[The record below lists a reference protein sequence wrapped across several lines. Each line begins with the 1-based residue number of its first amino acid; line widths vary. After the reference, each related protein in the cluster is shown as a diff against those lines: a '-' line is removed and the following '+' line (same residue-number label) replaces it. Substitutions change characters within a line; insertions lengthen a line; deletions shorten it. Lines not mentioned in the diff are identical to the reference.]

1 MTDPEQRT
9 AHRRSSA
16 GRRESDLMD
25 VVHAAD
31 SGISMGWRW
40 AQIVVTILSA
50 AFVAGTAWNGFDNM
64 REEIKGL
71 RADVAQVRVS
81 QTATDKQN
89 ALDRKDIDRLDKEV
103 SEMRRQFDQQRDM
116 REAMIYSSANATLR
130 KQATIPT
137 TP

>member
-1 MTDPEQRT
+1 MTDQEQRT
-9 AHRRSSA
+9 AHRRSGA

-40 AQIVVTILSA
+40 AQILVTILSA

-89 ALDRKDIDRLDKEV
+89 ALDRKTSIDSTRK
-103 SEMRRQFDQQRDM
+103 SQRC
-116 REAMIYSSANATLR
+116 AASSISSATCAR
-130 KQATIPT
+130 R
-137 TP
+137 